1 MPTLS
6 STMAVALVS
15 LIIPLV
21 TTAGQAA
28 ERPLMRDV
36 ELEALEE
43 AVRWPNADVPTVLA
57 LAGASSLPAAIR
69 TRTSTSRSG
78 RGRRPTGRCSWPSR
92 DSSRPAARPACSS
105 CAGTAWVNAA
115 VVKLDSAVGRDPGLP
130 RYFRGLVLAEL
141 PAHFDKAD
149 AAVADLQWVLD
160 NKDRFPVGLRRSVH
174 RGLARTYTTLGR
186 DREAKAALE
195 RSGYPSLDPSLP
207 IFTTDAWVTA
217 KDGFRFRPPRL
228 VEMAPRVYV
237 AQGYDFAD
245 IAFVLTDAGV
255 VAIDAGTTPANAR
268 AALGALRQVS
278 TQPITHVLVTHAHW
292 DHIGGLTG
300 LVEPDTKVIAQAR
313 FADELQVVN
322 TTGVP
327 FRYFFG
333 NESPTRYELRPDRRV
348 ERAETLTIGGTEFT
362 LYPVRGAETAD
373 ALLIDVPS
381 SGVLFV
387 GDTFM
392 PIGAPFLAE
401 GSPEALLE
409 NMALIRSLRPRF
421 LVHGH
426 PPLTELFTIETLP
439 AFEAAMRELHQRV
452 VAKIA
457 EGRPLVDTLH
467 ENILPAALR
476 ERPDIVLRYLVMRDN
491 FIKRLYLQR
500 TGYWKTDG
508 EGLETVAPGE
518 WAAVLDL
525 LAGGREDAFVSSG
538 RGLLTRGDHAL
549 ALKLVDL
556 GLLAHPA
563 SPALSSY
570 GGARSTGFARA
581 TSSSIHSSSSSIPNG
596 PALTFAH
603 PSDTAEPS
611 RNLDLDELR
620 QERKRLLQGDRR
632 LHLVAGQVWI
642 VESVRVANALV
653 WHQLEI
659 LSAERVT
666 AARAEVR

>member
-1 MPTLS
+1 MATLS

-43 AVRWPNADVPTVLA
+43 AVRWPDADVPTVLA
-57 LAGASSLPAAIR
+57 LVGRFVAAGRNQDAYLYFQERARAAPDR
-69 TRTSTSRSG
+69 ALFLALEGFFQARSAG
-78 RGRRPTGRCSWPSR
+78 DVFILRR
-92 DSSRPAARPACSS
+92 
-105 CAGTAWVNAA
+105 TAWVNAA

-141 PAHFDKAD
+141 PARFDKAD

-300 LVEPDTKVIAQAR
+300 
-313 FADELQVVN
+313 
-322 TTGVP
+322 
-327 FRYFFG
+327 
-333 NESPTRYELRPDRRV
+333 SW
-348 ERAETLTIGGTEFT
+348 
-362 LYPVRGAETAD
+362 
-373 ALLIDVPS
+373 S
-381 SGVLFV
+381 
-387 GDTFM
+387 
-392 PIGAPFLAE
+392 
-401 GSPEALLE
+401 
-409 NMALIRSLRPRF
+409 LIRR
-421 LVHGH
+421 
-426 PPLTELFTIETLP
+426 
-439 AFEAAMRELHQRV
+439 
-452 VAKIA
+452 
-457 EGRPLVDTLH
+457 
-467 ENILPAALR
+467 
-476 ERPDIVLRYLVMRDN
+476 
-491 FIKRLYLQR
+491 
-500 TGYWKTDG
+500 
-508 EGLETVAPGE
+508 
-518 WAAVLDL
+518 
-525 LAGGREDAFVSSG
+525 
-538 RGLLTRGDHAL
+538 
-549 ALKLVDL
+549 
-556 GLLAHPA
+556 
-563 SPALSSY
+563 
-570 GGARSTGFARA
+570 
-581 TSSSIHSSSSSIPNG
+581 
-596 PALTFAH
+596 
-603 PSDTAEPS
+603 
-611 RNLDLDELR
+611 
-620 QERKRLLQGDRR
+620 
-632 LHLVAGQVWI
+632 
-642 VESVRVANALV
+642 
-653 WHQLEI
+653 
-659 LSAERVT
+659 
-666 AARAEVR
+666 